1 MTASLC
7 CFYEQLSVSL
17 FKKSDR
23 FRRTERISAIFSDY
37 QAIFSDFERF
47 SKNNIVCNPAAEK
60 CQRFTEICL
69 TNLWGMGK
77 KWDSVQ
83 TPMSLFFVI
92 YAKKSSFRERFSFS
106 DFQRFWKSLKIA
118 ENRWSKIWNHDL
130 SRKVIIVDNVHHSCQ
145 PAISLEVWASRSNS
159 GNVTMFWADSEPGF
173 GSPGPRV
180 NFDCTICSTVWL
192 TVLSPSVRTFRK
204 SL

>member
-7 CFYEQLSVSL
+7 CFYEQLSVAL

-23 FRRTERISAIFSDY
+23 FRRTERISAIFSDF
-37 QAIFSDFERF
+37 QAIFSDFQRF

-118 ENRWSKIWNHDL
+118 DRKFEIMIWVEKSLWLITFITPANRQS
-130 SRKVIIVDNVHHSCQ
+130 
-145 PAISLEVWASRSNS
+145 PSRSERS
-159 GNVTMFWADSEPGF
+159 VVIPATSLYFEPIPSRDSAPRGRGSTLTALFVGPPPTPLRPG
-173 GSPGPRV
+173 GEG
-180 NFDCTICSTVWL
+180 
-192 TVLSPSVRTFRK
+192 RTRAGI
-204 SL
+204 